1 MCTYHGILEEYP
13 LISIDSF
20 ETHNYTS
27 TMFFITH
34 IHMDHLVGL
43 ERPEFGK
50 YVAKINAPIY
60 MSEIS
65 KQLLSTMAP
74 YRHLV
79 PNFKSV
85 PIDQPFALTIQS
97 NDPVQ
102 AKKIEGASTNSRP
115 SLSILIPRRSRYRQS
130 QDESILTSTEYRR
143 DHSCHLLRLWPLP
156 RLDHGLDRG

>member
-1 MCTYHGILEEYP
+1 MATYHGIIEEYP

-20 ETHNYTS
+20 ETHNYTC

-50 YVAKINAPIY
+50 YVAKINASIY
-60 MSEIS
+60 MSDIS

-74 YRHLV
+74 YRHLI
-79 PNFKSV
+79 PYFKIV
-85 PIDQPFALTIQS
+85 PIDQPFTLTIQS

-102 AKKIEGASTNSRP
+102 AKKKEGAGKIN
-115 SLSILIPRRSRYRQS
+115 RRFYGRKQLN
-130 QDESILTSTEYRR
+130 IF
-143 DHSCHLLRLWPLP
+143 LLN
-156 RLDHGLDRG
+156 

>member
-1 MCTYHGILEEYP
+1 MILLLTLGTKKTFYFRFSTMCTYHGILEEYP

-20 ETHNYTS
+20 ETYNYTS

-50 YVAKINAPIY
+50 YVAKINASIY

-74 YRHLV
+74 YRHLI
-79 PNFKSV
+79 PYFKSV
-85 PIDQPFALTIQS
+85 PIDQPFSLTIQS

-102 AKKIEGASTNSRP
+102 AKKKEGASKLQKKIRK
-115 SLSILIPRRSRYRQS
+115 LIHFYFR
-130 QDESILTSTEYRR
+130 
-143 DHSCHLLRLWPLP
+143 
-156 RLDHGLDRG
+156 

>member
-65 KQLLSTMAP
+65 KQLISTMAP
-74 YRHLV
+74 YRHLI
-79 PNFKSV
+79 PYFKSV
-85 PIDQPFALTIQS
+85 PVDQPFSLTIQS

-102 AKKIEGASTNSRP
+102 ARKKEGASEIK
-115 SLSILIPRRSRYRQS
+115 SIMQKPKQQLNFHFRS
-130 QDESILTSTEYRR
+130 
-143 DHSCHLLRLWPLP
+143 
-156 RLDHGLDRG
+156 

>member
-43 ERPEFGK
+43 ERPDFGK

-74 YRHLV
+74 YRHLT
-79 PNFKSV
+79 PYFKVV
-85 PIDQPFALTIQS
+85 PIDQPFTLTIRS

-102 AKKIEGASTNSRP
+102 AKKKDGAGKT
-115 SLSILIPRRSRYRQS
+115 PR
-130 QDESILTSTEYRR
+130 
-143 DHSCHLLRLWPLP
+143 HSAC
-156 RLDHGLDRG
+156 

>member
-65 KQLLSTMAP
+65 RQLLSTMAP
-74 YRHLV
+74 YRHLI
-79 PNFKSV
+79 PYFKSV
-85 PIDQPFALTIQS
+85 PIDQPFALTIKAM
-97 NDPVQ
+97 DPVQ
-102 AKKIEGASTNSRP
+102 AKKKDGD
-115 SLSILIPRRSRYRQS
+115 SLLFYATHQMFVIFGI
-130 QDESILTSTEYRR
+130 I
-143 DHSCHLLRLWPLP
+143 HL
-156 RLDHGLDRG
+156 